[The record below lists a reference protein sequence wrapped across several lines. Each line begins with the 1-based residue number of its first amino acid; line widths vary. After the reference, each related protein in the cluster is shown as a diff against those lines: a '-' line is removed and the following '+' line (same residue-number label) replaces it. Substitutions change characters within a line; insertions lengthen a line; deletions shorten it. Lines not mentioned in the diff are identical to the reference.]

1 MTINTKMISMERMKS
16 RGIRRKGG
24 TGQEGIRKNKDIN
37 CVVLS
42 RWFAK
47 RRRRN
52 IYAEIIKR

>member
-1 MTINTKMISMERMKS
+1 MISMERMKS

-47 RRRRN
+47 GGGETFMQRL
-52 IYAEIIKR
+52 

>member
-24 TGQEGIRKNKDIN
+24 TGQEGIRRNNDIK
-37 CVVLS
+37 CVVL

-47 RRRRN
+47 EGGETFMQRL
-52 IYAEIIKR
+52 